1 LTKYL
6 LKLDNLDT
14 DHGYDLPNEDLTS
27 SAVYPPMQ
35 SIKLEYFQGYP
46 QVINIIASS
55 NPCVDITVQDVLR
68 NIHKNLRMPIQNSE
82 IIQLS
87 LKEQAEIEDAFKE
100 RCKADEERRKGPCRI
115 DFLCGRDRLQILP
128 KFPPDPASVF
138 PTPALQPT
146 TSL

>member
-46 QVINIIASS
+46 QVINVIASG
-55 NPCVDITVQDVLR
+55 DITVQDVLR
-68 NIHKNLRMPIQNSE
+68 NIHKNLRMPIRDRE
-82 IIQLS
+82 LIPLS
-87 LKEQAEIEDAFKE
+87 LEERAEIEDAFEE
-100 RCKADEERRKGPCRI
+100 RCKSDEERRKGPCRI
-115 DFLCGRDRLQILP
+115 DFLRGRDWLRILP
-128 KFPPDPASVF
+128 KFPSDCASVF
-138 PTPALQPT
+138 PTPTLQPT